1 MRTYP
6 NNSAEAA
13 GRLLALTMIVDG
25 NLDPSEL
32 DALDHTEILAHVA
45 LDQDSFRELLQQ
57 LCEDMLA
64 GADHGMVQLAPAAI
78 DKLLLEITDP
88 ALRRR
93 LLQAMWQIADADGWL
108 ADGEAVL
115 LARAGQLWGAETRF
129 ATPDTG
135 AGRLQAS
142 L

>member
-6 NNSAEAA
+6 SNSPQAA

-25 NLDPSEL
+25 NLAPSEL
-32 DALDHTEILAHVA
+32 DALDHSRILARVDLGEEA
-45 LDQDSFRELLQQ
+45 FRALLQD

-64 GADHGMVQLAPAAI
+64 GAANGEIQLAPAVL
-78 DKLLLEITDP
+78 DSLLAEITDP
-88 ALRRR
+88 SLRRR
-93 LLQAMWQIADADGWL
+93 LLHAMWQIADADGWL

-115 LARAGQLWGAETRF
+115 LARAGVLWGAETGFSTR
-129 ATPDTG
+129 APIDSG
-135 AGRLQAS
+135 LQPS